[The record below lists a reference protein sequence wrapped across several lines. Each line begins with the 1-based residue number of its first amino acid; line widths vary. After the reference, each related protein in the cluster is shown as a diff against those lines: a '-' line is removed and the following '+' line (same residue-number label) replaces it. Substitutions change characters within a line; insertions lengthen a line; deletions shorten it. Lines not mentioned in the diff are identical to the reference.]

1 MAKKGIIMK
10 RIKLLLI
17 SINIILFIF
26 IYLTFNK
33 KTVDD
38 ERETIR
44 KITNLTKLT
53 EIRISN
59 SSGDLKI
66 SKKNYNWIIEHPIK
80 WEINNFAMS
89 NFLTVFSHLK
99 IKSLFNTEEIQSRGE
114 MLDDYGIGSYST
126 VLTLKKS
133 NQSLTFK
140 IGKNTRDEKSVYC
153 GIKLNTADEY
163 KIYRVSREIKDLLDR
178 SFTEWADSTLA
189 NISIYKLNKISSTF
203 KSVNGSMFET
213 SLNQINK
220 QWEFNKPFTAKANN
234 EEVRL
239 LLNRLL
245 SEQIKDYCFIKD
257 ANQSQLDLENNW
269 KVKLQLS
276 SDDKDLIFYINDS
289 NDSQENNT
297 LLCKSNFSD
306 HIFEI
311 DQTFLTSLSDW
322 STKLRE
328 RRIVRVQ
335 EDSIKEIE
343 ITNQFTSFKLSN
355 QVDRNWV
362 VSNDNNYT
370 TKADI
375 ENIQLF
381 LNRLNSFKIKEFIS
395 FNPSHSEIHRKD
407 IDSHYYE
414 LKIKH
419 KNTNQQTILIKSND
433 NDASLWKTLLIEES
447 LLCLV
452 EDDWSKILN
461 KREHDFK
468 NRIIFDKDDLITNF
482 SISDFENNNTL
493 FQSDSNNTNH
503 SDIFENLKVKTYLGN
518 ESKDDGTWNDGDWVP
533 WKYKI
538 NVKYIKQ
545 SLPGEQ
551 LYKQFYLS
559 ELIENQGWIGNFDND
574 IHTFLASVEMVENI
588 MMLTRKDN

>member
-1 MAKKGIIMK
+1 MK

-17 SINIILFIF
+17 SINIILFVF

-33 KTVDD
+33 ETVDD

-99 IKSLFNTEEIQSRGE
+99 IKSLFDTEEIQSRGE

-203 KSVNGSMFET
+203 KSVNDSIFET

-257 ANQSQLDLENNW
+257 ANQSELDLENNW

-276 SDDKDLIFYINDS
+276 SDDKNLIFYINDS
-289 NDSQENNT
+289 NESQENNT

-343 ITNQFTSFKLSN
+343 ISNQFTSFKLSN
-355 QVDRNWV
+355 QFEKNWF
-362 VSNDNNYT
+362 VSNDSSYT
-370 TKADI
+370 TRADI

-395 FNPSHSEIHRKD
+395 FNPSHSEIQRKD
-407 IDSHYYE
+407 IDSHYFE
-414 LKIKH
+414 LKIKY

-461 KREHDFK
+461 KREYDFK

-493 FQSDSNNTNH
+493 YLSDSNNTNH
-503 SDIFENLKVKTYLGN
+503 SDIFENFKVKTYLGN
-518 ESKDDGTWNDGDWVP
+518 ESKHDGTWNDGDWVP

-545 SLPGEQ
+545 SLPEEQ
-551 LYKQFYLS
+551 FYKQFYLS

>member
-1 MAKKGIIMK
+1 MK

-33 KTVDD
+33 ETVDD
-38 ERETIR
+38 EQETVR

-66 SKKNYNWIIEHPIK
+66 IKKNYNWIIENPIK

-99 IKSLFNTEEIQSRGE
+99 IKSLFDTEEIQNRGE
-114 MLDDYGIGSYST
+114 MLDDYGIGSSST

-153 GIKLNTADEY
+153 GIKFNTADDY

-203 KSVNGSMFET
+203 KSVNDSIFET

-245 SEQIKDYCFIKD
+245 GEQIKDYCFVNDI
-257 ANQSQLDLENNW
+257 NQSELDLENNW
-269 KVKLQLS
+269 KVKLQLN
-276 SDDKDLIFYINDS
+276 SDDKNLIFYIIDS
-289 NDSQENNT
+289 NDSQEKNT

-311 DQTFLTSLSDW
+311 DRSFLTSLSDW

-355 QVDRNWV
+355 QNEKNWV
-362 VSNDNNYT
+362 VSNDSNYT

-407 IDSHYYE
+407 KDSQYFE

-461 KREHDFK
+461 KREYDFK

-493 FQSDSNNTNH
+493 YLSDSNNTNH
-503 SDIFENLKVKTYLGN
+503 SDIFENFKVKTYLGN
-518 ESKDDGTWNDGDWVP
+518 ESKHDGTWNDGDWVP

-538 NVKYIKQ
+538 NLNYKKQ
-545 SLPGEQ
+545 SLPGRQ
-551 LYKQFYLS
+551 FYKQFFLS
-559 ELIENQGWIGNFDND
+559 ELIENQGWIGNFNND
-574 IHTFLASVEMVENI
+574 IHTFLVPVEMVEKI

>member
-1 MAKKGIIMK
+1 
-10 RIKLLLI
+10 
-17 SINIILFIF
+17 
-26 IYLTFNK
+26 
-33 KTVDD
+33 
-38 ERETIR
+38 
-44 KITNLTKLT
+44 
-53 EIRISN
+53 
-59 SSGDLKI
+59 
-66 SKKNYNWIIEHPIK
+66 
-80 WEINNFAMS
+80 
-89 NFLTVFSHLK
+89 
-99 IKSLFNTEEIQSRGE
+99 
-114 MLDDYGIGSYST
+114 
-126 VLTLKKS
+126 
-133 NQSLTFK
+133 
-140 IGKNTRDEKSVYC
+140 
-153 GIKLNTADEY
+153 
-163 KIYRVSREIKDLLDR
+163 
-178 SFTEWADSTLA
+178 
-189 NISIYKLNKISSTF
+189 
-203 KSVNGSMFET
+203 
-213 SLNQINK
+213 
-220 QWEFNKPFTAKANN
+220 
-234 EEVRL
+234 
-239 LLNRLL
+239 
-245 SEQIKDYCFIKD
+245 
-257 ANQSQLDLENNW
+257 
-269 KVKLQLS
+269 
-276 SDDKDLIFYINDS
+276 
-289 NDSQENNT
+289 
-297 LLCKSNFSD
+297 LCKSNFSD

-355 QVDRNWV
+355 QVERNWV
-362 VSNDNNYT
+362 VSNDSNYT

-407 IDSHYYE
+407 KNSHYFE

-461 KREHDFK
+461 KREYDFK

-493 FQSDSNNTNH
+493 YLSDSNNTNH
-503 SDIFENLKVKTYLGN
+503 SDIFENFKVKTYLGN
-518 ESKDDGTWNDGDWVP
+518 ESKHDGTWNDGDWVP

-545 SLPGEQ
+545 SLPEEQ
-551 LYKQFYLS
+551 FYKQFYLS

-574 IHTFLASVEMVENI
+574 IHTFLAPVEMVENI

>member
-26 IYLTFNK
+26 IYLTFSK
-33 KTVDD
+33 ETVED
-38 ERETIR
+38 EREIIR
-44 KITNLTKLT
+44 EITNLTKLT
-53 EIRISN
+53 EIRIRN

-66 SKKNYNWIIEHPIK
+66 SKKNYNWIMQHPIK

-99 IKSLFNTEEIQSRGE
+99 IKRLFDTEEIQSRGE
-114 MLDDYGIGSYST
+114 MLDDYGIGSSSI
-126 VLTLKKS
+126 VLTIKKS
-133 NQSLTFK
+133 NQSLNFK

-153 GIKLNTADEY
+153 GIKLNTADDY
-163 KIYRVSREIKDLLDR
+163 KIYRVSKEIKDLLDQ

-203 KSVNGSMFET
+203 KSVNDSIFET
-213 SLNQINK
+213 SLNQVNK

-245 SEQIKDYCFIKD
+245 SEQIKDFCFIKD
-257 ANQSQLDLENNW
+257 TNQSEHDLENNW

-276 SDDKDLIFYINDS
+276 SDDKSLIFHINDS
-289 NDSQENNT
+289 NDSQGKNT
-297 LLCKSNFSD
+297 LFCKSNFSD

-311 DQTFLTSLSDW
+311 DQSFLTSLSDW

-328 RRIVRVQ
+328 RRIVSVQ
-335 EDSIKEIE
+335 EDNIKEIE
-343 ITNQFTSFKLSN
+343 ITNQFTSFKLTN
-355 QVDRNWV
+355 TVENNWV
-362 VSNDNNYT
+362 VSNENNFT
-370 TKADI
+370 TEADI

-381 LNRLNSFKIKEFIS
+381 INRLNSFKIKEFIS
-395 FNPSHSEIHRKD
+395 FNPSHLEIHKKNK
-407 IDSHYYE
+407 DSHYFE

-461 KREHDFK
+461 KREYDFK
-468 NRIIFDKDDLITNF
+468 NRIIFDKDDIMINF
-482 SISDFENNNTL
+482 SILDFENNNTL
-493 FQSDSNNTNH
+493 YQSESNNTNH
-503 SDIFENLKVKTYLGN
+503 SDMFENFKVKTYLGN
-518 ESKDDGTWNDGDWVP
+518 ESKHDGTWNDGDWVP

-538 NVKYIKQ
+538 NLNYIKQ
-545 SLPGEQ
+545 SLPKRQ
-551 LYKQFYLS
+551 LYKQFLLS
-559 ELIENQGWIGNFDND
+559 ELIENQGWIGSFDND
-574 IHTFLASVEMVENI
+574 IHTFLVPVEMVEKI